1 MEKPLRAI
9 LLAFQP
15 QAIKLFFS
23 QIDLSKVHLLAVFS
37 DQGESIR
44 ITTPPRTKQYQR
56 SHFLKFCRLSID
68 IGTRMCIGF

>member
-15 QAIKLFFS
+15 QAIQLFFS
-23 QIDLSKVHLLAVFS
+23 QIDLRRVHLLAVFS

-44 ITTPPRTKQYQR
+44 ITTPPE
-56 SHFLKFCRLSID
+56 
-68 IGTRMCIGF
+68 

>member
-44 ITTPPRTKQYQR
+44 IATPPEQNNTNEVI
-56 SHFLKFCRLSID
+56 F
-68 IGTRMCIGF
+68 

>member
-15 QAIKLFFS
+15 QAIQLFFS
-23 QIDLSKVHLLAVFS
+23 QIDLRRVHLLAVFS

-44 ITTPPRTKQYQR
+44 ITTPPRIKQYQQSR
-56 SHFLKFCRLSID
+56 FLTSFLLSID
-68 IGTRMCIGF
+68 IGKKMCIGF

>member
-1 MEKPLRAI
+1 MEKPLRVI

-44 ITTPPRTKQYQR
+44 ITTPRTKQYQR

-68 IGTRMCIGF
+68 IGARMCIGF